1 MASKTELAK
10 AYVEIIPSATGIGG
24 KISEALGG
32 EVTAAGATAGQSLG
46 KSLIGAVG
54 KILAAAGIGKML
66 QAAFTEGSAFETEVA
81 KVGTIADTTKVPIGE
96 LKEQITDLSG
106 TMGIAAGDLAEATYQ
121 AISAGQDTGDA
132 VAFAGQA
139 AKLAAAG
146 FTSSSSAVD
155 ILTTALNAYGLG
167 ADKATHVS
175 DVLLTTQ
182 NLGKTSVD
190 ELSASMGRVI
200 PLAAAYKVNVENL
213 SSGLAIM
220 TANGIATAEATTY
233 TKSMLNELG
242 DTGSTVGKILQ
253 KETGQGF
260 AELMDSGQSLGDVL
274 QVLYDSVGGDATKF
288 AALWSSVEA
297 GTGALSLANS
307 GAEKFND
314 VLGQMVDSSSATETA
329 YTTMTDTM
337 AHRMESL
344 KTNAAN
350 LGIALFDSVSGK
362 LGAAVSLASGYL
374 QTLTDGF
381 TSGGFAGLAEGLG
394 SIFTD
399 LTTNVG
405 PQLLQSGIDLMTQLG
420 QGMVTGIP
428 NLLAQALPI
437 AADLASNLRA
447 NAGQLVDTGIQFIL
461 NMAQG
466 LINGLPTMITYIP
479 GIISDIAGIVNDN
492 APKLLEAGVKLIGM
506 LGMGLIQAVPA
517 LLANLPQI
525 LMAVASVITAFNWLE
540 LGGNIIKFLG
550 NGIRNMGGTL
560 SSCIKNCFDQGL
572 AYIKS
577 LPGKAA
583 GWAADMINGFV
594 EGIFSSMH
602 KVADAVKNVASTIT
616 AYMHFSRPD
625 LGPLRMYEQWM
636 PDFMAGLSRGIT
648 DNLWM
653 VEDAAER
660 LSGATAEPM
669 QVAVAGTLRS
679 NNRFGNTADT
689 WQPGGMTV
697 NLNNEFHIHDSLSE
711 SELTREAESMA
722 QRLKWAIP

>member
-66 QAAFTEGSAFETEVA
+66 QAAFTEGSAYETEVA
-81 KVGTIADTTKVPIGE
+81 KVGTIADTSKVSIE
-96 LKEQITDLSG
+96 DLKGQITDLSG

-314 VLGQMVDSSSATETA
+314 VLGQMVDSSGATETA

-381 TSGGFAGLAEGLG
+381 TSGGFAGLADGLG

-428 NLLAQALPI
+428 QLLAQALPI

-625 LGPLRMYEQWM
+625 IGPLRMYEQWM
-636 PDFMAGLSRGIT
+636 PDFIAGLSRGIT

-697 NLNNEFHIHDSLSE
+697 NLNNEFHTHDSLSE